1 MERSVE
7 FRLNNVSP
15 TPASL
20 RLRPHVDAP
29 ASETTVNLGN
39 LFLQYYFDSYGTAA
53 PKPDPSRFEYLDLVS
68 AATDFRFHAHV
79 TSASKV
85 KRRSLATEIGQA
97 FCRLMLAE
105 HFAITHFAHLDEV
118 MGKSAHGAFGG
129 MRVER
134 VCPGDVPDYLC
145 ARIAAGPFI
154 AEAKGRFSS
163 IGFHS
168 AAFNNWRT
176 QFTRIELWI
185 PRMFLE
191 AQRDISSRHDWSQT
205 PIPLKIERQAT
216 SRIQTLRASH
226 FQNKIDQCWVGVP

>member
-1 MERSVE
+1 VE
-7 FRLNNVSP
+7 FLSSNNLRIKRAAIATRSYPLLRHFSSTSTVICCGESLQESSP
-15 TPASL
+15 N
-20 RLRPHVDAP
+20 R
-29 ASETTVNLGN
+29 
-39 LFLQYYFDSYGTAA
+39 
-53 PKPDPSRFEYLDLVS
+53 
-68 AATDFRFHAHV
+68 
-79 TSASKV
+79 
-85 KRRSLATEIGQA
+85 
-97 FCRLMLAE
+97 LAE